1 MSHARTANLPG
12 AIALGLADN
21 ILDTAKGHL
30 AHGGCTPAA
39 LSVIGH
45 EPGQSIDF
53 LAPRAKAMKKFGV
66 AYQVDNNTITN
77 YKRRFYVY
85 LESSS
90 GETHH
95 ILAVPAVFIVDH
107 GGNIAFVRADSDYKV
122 RMKGAKVLAAA
133 RAASSF
139 EALRK

>member
-1 MSHARTANLPG
+1 MSHARTANLLG
-12 AIALGLADN
+12 AIALGLADK
-21 ILDTAKGHL
+21 ILDTAKGHV

-53 LAPRAKAMKKFGV
+53 LAPRAKAMKKFGL
-66 AYQVDNNTITN
+66 AYQVDNNTVTN
-77 YKRRFYVY
+77 HKRKFYVD

-107 GGNIAFVRADSDYKV
+107 GGNIVFVRADSDYKL

-133 RAASSF
+133 STF
-139 EALRK
+139 DALRK